1 MADIRKAIS
10 LISGGEPSP
19 QQVQRVQAIAHS
31 LDIPNNDPLL
41 PILIALDAYHGVF
54 SELPERN
61 RISANE
67 AANSAADM
75 SGKMVKQHVDRV
87 MADTVL
93 AVTPTMKAAMEK
105 VADTASQN
113 AGAKSMAQ
121 WAIGCIAGTVL
132 CFGLFGWWMHSNG
145 YDSGKAD
152 VINGAAWMTTE
163 VGNAAYKAVERDK
176 EIAEW
181 MGTSDAQRAFKMSK
195 SGELKA
201 IMDCSREGWE
211 IVKQADGK
219 KLCAPKSGKKLQ
231 FGWMVP

>member
-121 WAIGCIAGTVL
+121 
-132 CFGLFGWWMHSNG
+132 
-145 YDSGKAD
+145 
-152 VINGAAWMTTE
+152 
-163 VGNAAYKAVERDK
+163 
-176 EIAEW
+176 
-181 MGTSDAQRAFKMSK
+181 
-195 SGELKA
+195 
-201 IMDCSREGWE
+201 
-211 IVKQADGK
+211 
-219 KLCAPKSGKKLQ
+219 
-231 FGWMVP
+231 